1 LEHFQLPLPEL
12 SYAEVFRG
20 NHRDVSS
27 TPLQVEQNSHIPADC
42 SLRASTHEQLLN
54 AEQHNAYKSFCRA
67 VDSSASHIVDGRG
80 AVMTADSNLQNVFL
94 WQAPAG
100 TGKTFTANLCADY
113 ARGKGFLTLC
123 VATSGLAATLLRG
136 GTTAHSRFKLPLDI
150 NQYSVCDIG
159 SNTKRAELLRK

>member
-1 LEHFQLPLPEL
+1 
-12 SYAEVFRG
+12 
-20 NHRDVSS
+20 
-27 TPLQVEQNSHIPADC
+27 
-42 SLRASTHEQLLN
+42 
-54 AEQHNAYKSFCRA
+54 
-67 VDSSASHIVDGRG
+67 
-80 AVMTADSNLQNVFL
+80 MTADSNLQNVFL
-94 WQAPAG
+94 WQAPTG